1 MALVDKT
8 GAIPFLIVAGRTYAM
23 HHTHHCALY
32 SVRYGA
38 WACVGLE
45 GSVLGVQGMAGF
57 G

>member
-1 MALVDKT
+1 
-8 GAIPFLIVAGRTYAM
+8 M
-23 HHTHHCALY
+23 HHTHNCALAHHCILY